1 MLSMCDQ
8 AVPCSADGGFAEGLG
23 GQHKRQRLHVR
34 PHALQ
39 QHSPALQ
46 GPLEILTPDSELL
59 GMMELTDESDH
70 AVSLTYTW

>member
-1 MLSMCDQ
+1 MSDKACFPHILQCLMLSLCDQ
-8 AVPCSADGGFAEGLG
+8 AVSCPADGGFAEGLG

-46 GPLEILTPDSELL
+46 GPLEIPDARL
-59 GMMELTDESDH
+59 
-70 AVSLTYTW
+70 